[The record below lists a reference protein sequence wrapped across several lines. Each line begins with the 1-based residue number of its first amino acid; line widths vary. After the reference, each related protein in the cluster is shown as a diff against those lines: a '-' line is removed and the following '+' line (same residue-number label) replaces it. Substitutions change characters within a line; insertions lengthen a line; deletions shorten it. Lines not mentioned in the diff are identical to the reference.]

1 MNDLK
6 EGFGKYTWA
15 SGNVY
20 TGEFRA
26 DEREGYGEMNW
37 VDGSSYRGEWVK
49 SIQHG
54 FGKMIFPNGSFK
66 EGFFENNIFKYET
79 SITDQKGNPLRT
91 LDLNR
96 SPK

>member
-1 MNDLK
+1 MYEGSFVNDLK

-49 SIQHG
+49 SI
-54 FGKMIFPNGSFK
+54 
-66 EGFFENNIFKYET
+66 
-79 SITDQKGNPLRT
+79 
-91 LDLNR
+91 
-96 SPK
+96 